1 MQLRYDNDFQ
11 SRDWEV
17 MMDKI
22 FLIIFLGMN
31 LFISACAVYKVDI
44 QQGNVVTQ
52 AMLDQLELFMPAKK
66 VRFIMGTPLI
76 VDVFHQRRWD
86 YLYSFQAGREER
98 VQRHIALFFDDKDR
112 LIKLTGD
119 ITVGTRRTQQH
130 HLPHDEVN
138 EQPIL

>member
-1 MQLRYDNDFQ
+1 
-11 SRDWEV
+11 

-22 FLIIFLGMN
+22 FLIICLGMN
-31 LFISACAVYKVDI
+31 IFISACAVYKVDV

-86 YLYSFQAGREER
+86 YLYSFQPGRGER
-98 VQRHIALFFDDKDR
+98 VQRHLALFFDDKDR

-119 ITVGTRRTQQH
+119 IKVGSRRTQQH
-130 HLPHDEVN
+130 HLPHDETT

>member
-1 MQLRYDNDFQ
+1 MQLRYDNDLLGQ
-11 SRDWEV
+11 DWEI

-22 FLIIFLGMN
+22 FIMICLGMN
-31 LFISACAVYKVDI
+31 VLISACAVYKVDI

-52 AMLDQLELFMPAKK
+52 AMIDQLELFMPLKK

-86 YLYSFQAGREER
+86 YLYSFQPGRGKR

-112 LIKLTGD
+112 LIKVAGD
-119 ITVGTRRTQQH
+119 VKVGLRRTQQH
-130 HLPHDEVN
+130 RPPHDTLDEH
-138 EQPIL
+138 PIL

>member
-1 MQLRYDNDFQ
+1 
-11 SRDWEV
+11 

-22 FLIIFLGMN
+22 FLTIGLSMN
-31 LFISACAVYKVDI
+31 ILVSACAVYKVDI

-52 AMLDQLELFMPAKK
+52 EMIAQLELFMPSKK

-86 YLYSFQAGREER
+86 YLYSWQPGRRER
-98 VQRHIALFFDDKDR
+98 VQRHIALWFDDQDR
-112 LIKLTGD
+112 LIQVTGD
-119 ITVGTRRTQQH
+119 VKIGRRSTQQH
-130 HLPHDEVN
+130 RPLPHELD

>member
-1 MQLRYDNDFQ
+1 
-11 SRDWEV
+11 

-22 FLIIFLGMN
+22 FLTICLGMN
-31 LFISACAVYKVDI
+31 VLVSACAVYKVDI

-52 AMLDQLELFMPAKK
+52 EMIAQLELFMPSKK

-86 YLYSFQAGREER
+86 YLYSWQPGRGER
-98 VQRHIALFFDDKDR
+98 TQRHLALFFDDQDR
-112 LIKLTGD
+112 LIKVTGD
-119 ITVGTRRTQQH
+119 IKVGQRNTQQH
-130 HLPHDEVN
+130 RTLPQQLD